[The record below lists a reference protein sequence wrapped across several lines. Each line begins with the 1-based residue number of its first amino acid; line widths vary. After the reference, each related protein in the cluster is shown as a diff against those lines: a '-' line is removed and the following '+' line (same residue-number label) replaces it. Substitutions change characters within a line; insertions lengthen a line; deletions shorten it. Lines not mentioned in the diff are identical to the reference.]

1 MRYITI
7 GSDNLQD
14 LQRLINELITEGWQ
28 PQGGLTFNKL
38 NHGYQ
43 AMVKIERVKKDAK

>member
-1 MRYITI
+1 MIYQVI

-14 LQRLINELITEGWQ
+14 LQRTINELLAQGWQ
-28 PQGGLTFNKL
+28 LQGGISFNKL

-43 AMVKIERVKKDAK
+43 AMVKVQRVKKDVK